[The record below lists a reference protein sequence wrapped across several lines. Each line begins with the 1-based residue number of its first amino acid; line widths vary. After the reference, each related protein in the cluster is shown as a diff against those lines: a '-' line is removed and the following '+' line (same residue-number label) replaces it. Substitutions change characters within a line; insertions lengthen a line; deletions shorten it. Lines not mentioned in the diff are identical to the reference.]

1 MLDIRRVLDAFLH
14 IVFALQELASHPCDF
29 STLEEGVGGALSTAT
44 KELVQHMLEVW
55 DAHLAEQRDKRQW
68 ELIHRKFRTVAT
80 TVGEITYER
89 RYYRNKE
96 TGERCFLLDDVL
108 GLEPRRRLSPRLR
121 EQAVALAL
129 DVSYHR
135 AAKILQTWVPDIS
148 AMAIWQ
154 EVQRLG
160 GAKRA
165 RAALERDEVF
175 GRGASTPGTREV
187 ETLHVEADGVYVRSR
202 RQEEGQSHLEVKLAV
217 AYEGKDE
224 RKPDRRALVTRYVV
238 AGTEEGERFWEGAVT
253 AFGRVW
259 DWGRVERCWLGT
271 DGAAWAKQ
279 GASMLPGA
287 RHRLDPFHLRQALV
301 RALGRETEAY
311 QKVWD
316 ALNAEDWSRVEAVL
330 TKAERRSQGAKKQ
343 RIARLKGYLK
353 EHWDGIVDSGD
364 VVSLG
369 MIEGQ
374 VFHHV
379 ARRMKRHGARWSK
392 QGADA
397 LVRLMTA
404 RANGETLQVIAQP
417 ERVKPTKKPVV
428 PTRVSV
434 NEAEIARKVEDAARW
449 LSTHMPALVGG
460 GGGGA
465 GGGGGWGGGGGGGRA
480 AGGGR
485 GAGG

>member
-1 MLDIRRVLDAFLH
+1 MLDILDGAAGFLP
-14 IVFALQELASHPCDF
+14 LWMNLLWLSEHPCDF
-29 STLEEGVGGALSTAT
+29 AILEERLMRSFGEFMREMVPRL
-44 KELVQHMLEVW
+44 LEAW
-55 DAHLAEQRDKRQW
+55 DEKLAAERDRNEW
-68 ELIHRKFRTVAT
+68 ELIQRKPRTVVST
-80 TVGEITYER
+80 LGEITYRR
-89 RYYRNKE
+89 RYYRNRK
-96 TGERCFLLDDVL
+96 TGERRFLLDEVAGFD
-108 GLEPRRRLSPRLR
+108 PRRRLSGKLR
-121 EQAVALAL
+121 DQAVALAL
-129 DVSYHR
+129 DVSYRR
-135 AAKILQTWVPDIS
+135 AAEILQTWVPDIS

-187 ETLHVEADGVYVRSR
+187 DTLYVEADGVYVRSR
-202 RQEEGQSHLEVKLAV
+202 RQEEGKSHLEVKLAV

-238 AGTEEGERFWEGAVT
+238 AGTEEGERFWEEAVT

-259 DWGRVERCWLGT
+259 DWRHVERCWLGT

-279 GASMLPGA
+279 GADMLPGA

-301 RALGRETEAY
+301 RALGRETETY
-311 QKVWD
+311 RKVWD
-316 ALNAEDWSRVEAVL
+316 ALRAADWARVEAVL

-353 EHWDGIVDSGD
+353 EYWDGIVDSGD

-369 MIEGQ
+369 AIEGQ

-397 LVRLMTA
+397 LVRLMAA
-404 RANGETLQVIAQP
+404 RANGETLQVLAQP
-417 ERVKPTKKPVV
+417 ERVKPTKKAVV

-449 LSTHMPALVGG
+449 LSTHMPALVGPH
-460 GGGGA
+460 A
-465 GGGGGWGGGGGGGRA
+465 GRPWVKYVLRELA
-480 AGGGR
+480 RLPHTIA
-485 GAGG
+485 

>member
-1 MLDIRRVLDAFLH
+1 MLDIRRAFFAFLH
-14 IVFALQELASHPCDF
+14 VWSTVQELAAHPCNF
-29 STLEEGVGGALSTAT
+29 SILEENVVGALTTAAG
-44 KELVQHMLEVW
+44 ELIQQVLEVW
-55 DAHLAEQRDKRQW
+55 DEWLAEQRDKREW
-68 ELIHRKFRTVAT
+68 ELVHRKFRTIAT
-80 TVGEITYER
+80 TVGEITYQR

-96 TGERCFLLDDVL
+96 TGERRFLLDDAV
-108 GLEPRRRLSPRLR
+108 GLEPRRRLSAKLR

-135 AAKILQTWVPDIS
+135 AAEILRTWVPDIS

-160 GAKRA
+160 GTKRA

-187 ETLHVEADGVYVRSR
+187 DTLYVEADGVYVRSR
-202 RQEEGQSHLEVKLAV
+202 RQEEGKSHLEVKLAV

-238 AGTEEGERFWEGAVT
+238 AGTEEGERFWEEAVT

-259 DWGRVERCWLGT
+259 DWRHVERCWLGT

-279 GASMLPGA
+279 GADMLPSA

-301 RALGRETEAY
+301 RALGRETETY
-311 QKVWD
+311 RKVWD
-316 ALNAEDWSRVEAVL
+316 ALKAEDWARVEAVL

-369 MIEGQ
+369 VIEGQ

-397 LVRLMTA
+397 LVRLMAA

-417 ERVKPTKKPVV
+417 ECVKPTKKPVV

-449 LSTHMPALVGG
+449 LSTHMPALVGPH
-460 GGGGA
+460 A
-465 GGGGGWGGGGGGGRA
+465 GRPWVKYVLRELA
-480 AGGGR
+480 RLPHTIA
-485 GAGG
+485 